1 MNVNELDNKVQMV
14 VESPAVQTH
23 LSIIQNV
30 IQRMASNSASCKTWC
45 VTLVSAI
52 LVVVID
58 KNKSAYL
65 LLALL
70 PIFVFLI
77 LDVYY
82 LSMEKGFR
90 NSYNDFI
97 SKLARGTIHD
107 IDLYSVLPTGKN
119 LKLESLK
126 SYSILGFY
134 FPLMIVVLI
143 ASKLL

>member
-1 MNVNELDNKVQMV
+1 MNVNEPDNKVQMV

-58 KNKSAYL
+58 KDKSAYL

-70 PIFVFLI
+70 PIVVFLI

-97 SKLARGTIHD
+97 R
-107 IDLYSVLPTGKN
+107 
-119 LKLESLK
+119 
-126 SYSILGFY
+126 
-134 FPLMIVVLI
+134 
-143 ASKLL
+143 

>member
-1 MNVNELDNKVQMV
+1 MNVNESENKVQMV
-14 VESPAVQTH
+14 AESPAVQTH

-58 KNKSAYL
+58 KNKSAYF

-70 PIFVFLI
+70 PILVFLI
-77 LDVYY
+77 LDAYY

-90 NSYNDFI
+90 NSYNEFI

-107 IDLYSVLPTGKN
+107 IDLYSVLPTGKK
-119 LKLESLK
+119 LKRKSLM

-134 FPLMIVVLI
+134 FPLISVVLI
-143 ASKLL
+143 ASLLL